1 MNIPTWESAK
11 AKLSIS
17 VNKVQIPFINLP
29 RSMHRFVR
37 PAQFSTGHDVYE
49 LNRSGTAFMCQYHNL
64 RIAMTTYHQ
73 TGLGGLTLPSAE
85 KFVVLAQAEGKTLA
99 IPPHTIRRPRIEEE
113 EFKSLEDLWVFDF
126 GERVSDGSVQT
137 FDLSEVLWSDAP
149 GVTVEYAFLIG
160 YPTSSER
167 WNFNEDDEAELIGVV
182 SGWILQDLQ
191 ADEPGLMDTEHRNM
205 FIQHERSNKLEVEP
219 DGLSGSPVFSIVHDA
234 ALNRHLRFDGIVTNA
249 RGSRFAVYP
258 SIYIRD
264 FLDLIVADASQ
275 AQK

>member
-1 MNIPTWESAK
+1 
-11 AKLSIS
+11 
-17 VNKVQIPFINLP
+17 
-29 RSMHRFVR
+29 
-37 PAQFSTGHDVYE
+37 
-49 LNRSGTAFMCQYHNL
+49 
-64 RIAMTTYHQ
+64 MTTYHQ
-73 TGLGGLTLPSAE
+73 TGLGGLTLPPAE
-85 KFVVLAQAEGKTLA
+85 KFVVLAQSEGKTLA
-99 IPPHTIRRPRIEEE
+99 IPPHMIHRPMIEEE

-149 GVTVEYAFLIG
+149 GVTVDYAFLIG

-191 ADEPGLMDTEHRNM
+191 ADEPGLLDTEHRNM
-205 FIQHERSNKLEVEP
+205 FFQHERSNKLEVVP

-234 ALNRHLRFDGIVTNA
+234 PLNRYLRFDGIVTNA

-258 SIYIRD
+258 SIHIRD
-264 FLDLIVADASQ
+264 FLDLIVADAAQ
-275 AQK
+275 AQKCQSEPNIPPFYLSNINPLITD